1 MIKKIRLKGHE
12 TFILREGWLTK
23 GLAAAE
29 KDGTVFSK
37 NSGADALGVGTNM
50 AKAIRYWMQPIIK
63 TEPPNLLFTNSII
76 SKALFSIVRRLQGHN
91 AFA

>member
-1 MIKKIRLKGHE
+1 MGAMIKKIRLKGHE

-29 KDGTVFSK
+29 KDGMVFSK

-50 AKAIRYWMQPIIK
+50 AKAIRYWMQSADSLEKLK
-63 TEPPNLLFTNSII
+63 TGQP
-76 SKALFSIVRRLQGHN
+76 
-91 AFA
+91 

>member
-23 GLAAAE
+23 GLAAVE

-50 AKAIRYWMQPIIK
+50 AKAIRYWMQSAGFIGKLKQGSRK
-63 TEPPNLLFTNSII
+63 TGITWSISI
-76 SKALFSIVRRLQGHN
+76 SEGPVF
-91 AFA
+91 